1 MLELNKIY
9 KAKQQISG
17 FVNKTPFI
25 YSSFLS
31 DICQSEI
38 YLKNENLQIT
48 GAYKISW
55 SL

>member
-25 YSSFLS
+25 YSS
-31 DICQSEI
+31 
-38 YLKNENLQIT
+38 
-48 GAYKISW
+48 
-55 SL
+55 